1 MKVTIDRAG
10 RLVIPKSIR
19 DLAGL
24 RAGVELDVDYRGG
37 AVVVQPISKGKL
49 VRKGSFLVARVPGA
63 RKMTLEES
71 NRLIRRLRDGLL

>member
-10 RLVIPKSIR
+10 RFVIPKPIR

-24 RAGVELDVDYRGG
+24 RPGVELDVDYRRG
-37 AVVVQPISKGKL
+37 VVIVEPISKVKL
-49 VRKGSFLVARVPGA
+49 VRKGSLLVSRVPGA

-71 NRLIRRLRDGLL
+71 NRLIRRLREGRL